1 MCAVFALVK
10 SLGLGALCGFCR
22 IPKCATV
29 SWVQVLRTSVLFMC
43 FIVCFWWQIF
53 PCHFV
58 NKDEKRDEELLLCSC
73 YHRLVLTLS
82 LFLPLFFISFIICRA
97 FSIVFLFY
105 LLFWIFASRATAILF
120 VHSLFRRN
128 FLIPQFVVVFGFFP
142 AVSFS
147 TTNNNNYEEVV
158 CLYDLCVCV
167 KILWNSATR
176 YDDR

>member
-1 MCAVFALVK
+1 MK

-58 NKDEKRDEELLLCSC
+58 NKDEKKETKNSC
-73 YHRLVLTLS
+73 CALVTIARCF
-82 LFLPLFFISFIICRA
+82 LFLFHYFFLFPFIICRA

-120 VHSLFRRN
+120 VHSIFRRN
-128 FLIPQFVVVFGFFP
+128 FLIPRFVVVVVGFFSCSI
-142 AVSFS
+142 VFNH
-147 TTNNNNYEEVV
+147 TNNNNYEEVV